1 MSFRSARL
9 IGWGNLVLGG
19 FALLIWW
26 CLSRQDIVNE
36 VPVTATAVHCSN
48 VAAAERAMA
57 RSQSET
63 VRFLLA
69 IESASVAQALKA
81 AYPTVQLVSVSARV
95 LVCDVPLALARTWVE
110 QGMTVPGVLSFDV
123 EKPVQLFS
131 AVATGA
137 TYLDLLSLQ
146 TVSALDGGGE
156 VIAVIDTGIST
167 GDASRF
173 HKDLLPALYGMAVEP
188 SISSSKNLTP
198 EDTDE
203 GSHGTHVAGCAVA
216 QGVMNAKVRGSAP
229 GAALYFQRIMKDKSL
244 YVSNDTSE
252 HFERSLAVGASIINC
267 SWGHTNNMPT
277 AYDTYSYQVDKFVW
291 NNPEVLLCVAVGNS
305 GCDVNGDNVVDL
317 GSVYSSEAYAKNAL
331 IVGAQESERSDVSQK
346 NADFLDNVFNGSTLA
361 ADKVAWP
368 ADGKTPGMLAVSSR
382 GPLKDGRIA
391 PMLVAPGSAIYSTSR
406 VGGVVGSTG
415 TSMAAPLVSGAAAVL
430 RQYLREVKQI
440 KQPTMAVLRAGLIVA
455 SETLYPGQFGTGE
468 TLEIPQESPNNVE
481 GWGALRLGTVLQGGA
496 SKTETFGVRDRIS
509 LTETGATAT
518 FPINNVKAN
527 TTLAVALSWVDCP
540 KARMPQLTNDYDLEL
555 VSPSGK
561 VYAVNDHQNPI
572 ERLRIAV
579 GTDKGTWTVRVRAH
593 KIGATGTGNVAAV
606 AWRAETGEG
615 AATLPNEEGAK
626 VAITVTLPEG
636 ARPYL
641 DYPVWPAPG
650 IRWVATKR
658 AQAIRFG
665 AKLPHDEPPQTLSG
679 WVLKQPDG
687 ARQQGR
693 SETFLYEPQSG
704 DEIRWYKDFP
714 GAAFRL
720 R

>member
-9 IGWGNLVLGG
+9 IGWGNFVLGG
-19 FALLIWW
+19 LALLIWW
-26 CLSRQDIVNE
+26 FLSRQDVVNE
-36 VPVTATAVHCSN
+36 APAAATVVHCSN

-63 VRFLLA
+63 VRFLFA
-69 IESASVAQALKA
+69 IESAEVADALVA
-81 AYPTVQLVSVSARV
+81 AYPTITVVERSPRV
-95 LVCDVPLALARTWVE
+95 AVCEVPLAVARAWLE
-110 QGMTVPGVLSFDV
+110 QGITVPGVLSFDV

-131 AVATGA
+131 AVATGSRF
-137 TYLDLLSLQ
+137 LDTLSLQ
-146 TVSALDGGGE
+146 TVSTLDGGGE
-156 VIAVIDTGIST
+156 VVAVIDTGIST
-167 GDASRF
+167 GRASDF
-173 HKDLLPALYGMAVEP
+173 HPYLLPALYGMVVEP

-198 EDTDE
+198 EDTDN
-203 GSHGTHVAGCAVA
+203 GSHGTHVAGCVVA
-216 QGVMNAKVRGSAP
+216 QVEKHNQVRGVAP
-229 GAALYFQRIMKDKSL
+229 GAALFFQRIGYNDKL
-244 YVSNDTSE
+244 YLDYDLAS

-267 SWGHTNNMPT
+267 SWGHSNNMPT

-291 NNPEVLLCVAVGNS
+291 NNPEVLLCVAAGNS

-368 ADGKTPGMLAVSSR
+368 TDGKTPGMLAVSSR

-415 TSMAAPLVSGAAAVL
+415 TSMAAPMVSGAAAIL

-509 LTETGATAT
+509 LSKMGAITT

-527 TTLAVALSWVDCP
+527 TTLSVALSWVDCP
-540 KARMPQLTNDYDLEL
+540 KARTPQLTNDYDLEL

-579 GTDKGTWTVRVRAH
+579 GTDAGTWTVRVRAH
-593 KIGATGTGNVAAV
+593 KIGETGMGNVAAV

-615 AATLPNEEGAK
+615 AATLPNEEGAT

-641 DYPVWPAPG
+641 DYPVWPAQG

-687 ARQQGR
+687 TLQQGR
-693 SETFLYEPQSG
+693 STSFSYEPQHG
-704 DEIRWYKDFP
+704 DEIRWYETFP
-714 GAAFRL
+714 GASFRL